1 MVSEPVNETYEKLER
16 NPFSD
21 IGYWIYVDSSDLYR
35 RLLFA
40 RRVKITNKD
49 YIFVYARKYI
59 ALVYK
64 HLCSPDAVIYLSRKS
79 LADVFQLYDCY
90 YYSNGNPSLRANGRI
105 KHRYLRS
112 LWFHSHEAIR
122 VVEADG
128 SEFVDISHPERCAVS
143 RFCRASLL
151 LLRRLYYR
159 ILHHSTL

>member
-1 MVSEPVNETYEKLER
+1 MASEPVNVTYEKPEPR
-16 NPFSD
+16 NFSNNMLPVCRNA
-21 IGYWIYVDSSDLYR
+21 IDLFD
-35 RLLFA
+35 RLLIA

-49 YIFVYARKYI
+49 HIFVYARKYI

-64 HLCSPDAVIYLSRKS
+64 HLCSPHAVIYLSHKS
-79 LADVFQLYDCY
+79 LADVFEFYNCY
-90 YYSNGNPSLRANGRI
+90 YYSDGNPSLCANGRI

-128 SEFVDISHPERCAVS
+128 SEFVDISRPERCAVS

-159 ILHHSTL
+159 ILHHPTL